1 MTCNG
6 VHCSKVRS
14 SVVIAGKCT
23 LLLLFARV
31 VVGETRPMGGG
42 GGGYI
47 CTGFHQVLVVQD
59 NQMPRQGRTDQT
71 DDDRDGTTLLT
82 ICIFLFSIDSE
93 VVATIITQSS
103 VSG

>member
-23 LLLLFARV
+23 LLLLLARV

-47 CTGFHQVLVVQD
+47 CTGAKFWLCRTIRCRDREGPIKQMMTGRD
-59 NQMPRQGRTDQT
+59 NFADHLHISLLNRQ
-71 DDDRDGTTLLT
+71 
-82 ICIFLFSIDSE
+82 
-93 VVATIITQSS
+93 
-103 VSG
+103 